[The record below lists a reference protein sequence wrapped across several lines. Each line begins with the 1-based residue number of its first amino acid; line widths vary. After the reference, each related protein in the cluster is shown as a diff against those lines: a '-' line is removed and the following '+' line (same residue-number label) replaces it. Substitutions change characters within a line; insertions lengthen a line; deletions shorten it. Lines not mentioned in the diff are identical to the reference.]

1 VDGSKETELV
11 MAVLLYAVRC
21 LLEGDQA
28 ALRDMNFG
36 PKEIDALREMK
47 LADLCGV
54 ESMRAHC
61 LEIAL
66 NRDVYWPMIAHLK
79 ARRAS
84 EELQQQL
91 MAADAS
97 LEMMQTLF
105 GMSAREYTRL
115 RRMLTVSPAIGRPP
129 EPDDDASARLW
140 EAWRASAKSEEP
152 TAPEVYLRLHKETG
166 LPLRVVWNQV
176 QRWSTYGALDPIPST
191 RAR

>member
-1 VDGSKETELV
+1 MEGSKETELV

-36 PKEIDALREMK
+36 PKEIEALREMK

-66 NRDVYWPMIAHLK
+66 NREVYWPMIAHLK
-79 ARRAS
+79 SRRAS
-84 EELQQQL
+84 EELQQRL

-115 RRMLTVSPAIGRPP
+115 RRMLTVYPAVGRPP

-140 EAWRASAKSEEP
+140 EAWRVSAKGEEP
-152 TAPEVYLRLHKETG
+152 IAPEVYLRLHQETG

-176 QRWSTYGALDPIPST
+176 QRWSNYGALDPIPSK